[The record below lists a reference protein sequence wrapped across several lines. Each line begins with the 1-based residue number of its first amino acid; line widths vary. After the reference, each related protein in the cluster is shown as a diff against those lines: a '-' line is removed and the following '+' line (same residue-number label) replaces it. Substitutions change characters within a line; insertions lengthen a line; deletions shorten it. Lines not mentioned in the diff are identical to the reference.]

1 MSDKET
7 RTVSLSP
14 DNNDYLK
21 NKDNA
26 SAVVDDLITQLR
38 EGGDRQT
45 AVVDMQIEQQ
55 RREITEAENRVERL
69 EQGLDELLSLRQELQ
84 NEESAELQEAR
95 QALENTPKE
104 PDNPAIQEWAKRL
117 GMAPEELLQQLR

>member
-55 RREITEAENRVERL
+55 RREITEAKNRVERL